1 MHIVVKAAS
10 TRRVSYRQF
19 GSVHFEP
26 KVVEVLEGQRFLEA
40 TRLGGKVPI
49 NYVMKGAP
57 YECLKLGA
65 LVQGTKLDKSR
76 LLYEARQVTGK

>member
-1 MHIVVKAAS
+1 
-10 TRRVSYRQF
+10 
-19 GSVHFEP
+19 
-26 KVVEVLEGQRFLEA
+26 VEVLEGQKFLESIW
-40 TRLGGKVPI
+40 LGGKLPI

-57 YECLKLGA
+57 NECLKLGA